1 DTPLFETGG
10 NRSKSWRLSKDIT
23 NSVSQIL
30 TQKAEWELKSQTEQ
44 FDSEGKLVHEKTID
58 PKTILIIGDTSQFK
72 GNDRDSRIKAKT
84 FELYRR
90 NSRNIEIVT
99 FDELFERAS
108 FIVNNKTNTE
118 DSENIMDFDN
128 DDLPF

>member
-1 DTPLFETGG
+1 M
-10 NRSKSWRLSKDIT
+10 
-23 NSVSQIL
+23 
-30 TQKAEWELKSQTEQ
+30 KSQHEQ
-44 FDSEGKLVHEKTID
+44 YDSDGNIVQEKTID
-58 PKTILIIGDTSQFK
+58 PKTILIIGNTSQFE

-99 FDELFERAS
+99 FDELYDRAS
-108 FIVNNKTNTE
+108 FIVNNKTDLK
-118 DSENIMDFDN
+118 DSENKSDFEI